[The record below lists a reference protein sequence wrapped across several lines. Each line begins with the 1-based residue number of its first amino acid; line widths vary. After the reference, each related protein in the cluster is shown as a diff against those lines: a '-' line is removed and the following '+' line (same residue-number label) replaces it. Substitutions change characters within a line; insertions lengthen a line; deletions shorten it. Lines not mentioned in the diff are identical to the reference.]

1 MTDGYNIE
9 KVSDLLK
16 LDHRVTCDD
25 IGTEVGISKGS
36 VHTII

>member
-16 LDHRVTCDD
+16 SDRRFTFDE
-25 IGTEVGISKGS
+25 IATEVGIF
-36 VHTII
+36 IP